1 MNNRLNNKNN
11 SAATASQSIWMISEG
26 KLSDLDLSSICTGSV
41 SGPVIEY
48 EISEL
53 AQYLLNPNPI
63 TLEENVIGCK
73 ILYMKPRSGSIRR
86 FIKKLFSKKP
96 VSGRD
101 DSYCEEVIST
111 SKTGTPDFNDRR
123 LNMHLLKIKET
134 LKPYDPV
141 HKKLSGLKT
150 DTTENIIALCE
161 DIGKNRHQ
169 LNLKGSIQDKIN
181 FVTNSLSKKVKVA
194 FNRAYLLNGLF
205 EMRGFDFT
213 AFRRDKLYRL
223 IKLNENKQ
231 TKYCVLNENYKLLY
245 WIEDISL
252 VNYMHLFEQSIKTD
266 TQLREAMNLCML
278 GVAQPLKLFFSTQ
291 REKSYSEKYLP
302 RVYREVLS
310 SCKVAPTD
318 VKSISNILNN
328 YQSIVT
334 FNYVPVSGVEKNK
347 MYTNI
352 SVMHDVKALEP
363 IKTTLPD
370 VYTQIYKK
378 ASVSDAGKLYLL
390 DSLRG
395 YQNV

>member
-1 MNNRLNNKNN
+1 MNNNLNNKKN
-11 SAATASQSIWMISEG
+11 STTASSHKIWMISDG
-26 KLSDLDLSSICTGSV
+26 KSSDLDISSICEGSV
-41 SGPVIEY
+41 SGTVMEY
-48 EISEL
+48 KISEL
-53 AQYLLNPNPI
+53 AQYLLNSNPI

-73 ILYMKPRSGSIRR
+73 ILYMKPRSGKIRR
-86 FIKKLFSKKP
+86 FIKKLFSKKAD
-96 VSGRD
+96 SGHD
-101 DSYCEEVIST
+101 DSYSEEIISD

-123 LNMHLLKIKET
+123 LNLHLMKIKET
-134 LKPYDPV
+134 LKPFDPV

-150 DTTENIIALCE
+150 DNVENIIALCE

-169 LNLKGSIQDKIN
+169 LNLKGGIQDKIN

-205 EMRGFDFT
+205 EMRGFDFP
-213 AFRRDKLYRL
+213 AFKEDKFYRL
-223 IKLNENKQ
+223 VKLNENKQ

-245 WIEDISL
+245 WLDDIAL
-252 VNYMHLFEQSIKTD
+252 VNYMHLFEQSIQTD

-278 GVAQPLKLFFSTQ
+278 GAAQPLKLFFSTQ

-302 RVYREVLS
+302 KVYREVLS

-328 YQSIVT
+328 FQSIVT

-352 SVMHDVKALEP
+352 SVMHDLKALDP

-370 VYTQIYKK
+370 VYTQINKK
-378 ASVSDAGKLYLL
+378 ASISDAGKLYLL